1 MDNYDSQYYSNGY
14 LHARSFGVFPRNGIS
29 RSKDMNIFI
38 TLDTFAILFTIKLC
52 QFTKLA
58 VNYEGMSFTVKLMI
72 VS

>member
-1 MDNYDSQYYSNGY
+1 
-14 LHARSFGVFPRNGIS
+14 
-29 RSKDMNIFI
+29 MNIFI

-58 VNYEGMSFTVKLMI
+58 VNYEGVSFTVKLMI